1 MLSEGLL
8 KPGATDLHIL
18 LSEFFEEI
26 EKDDTFVIT
35 DDGKTSEKFEKYKS
49 KILEIFSK
57 YDWRYLMS
65 CINPVNEVWRSISF
79 FYSPIVK
86 FLIDKCED
94 KRDVEILFRNAAA
107 LEAGLVSM
115 TLLQRFFVLIFRL
128 ILLFALPGRCI
139 NNIFLYPLK

>member
-8 KPGATDLHIL
+8 KPGATDLHTL

-26 EKDDTFVIT
+26 EKDDTLVIT

-65 CINPVNEVWRSISF
+65 CINPEDEVWRSISF
-79 FYSPIVK
+79 FYSDIVK

-94 KRDVEILFRNAAA
+94 KRDVEILFCNASD
-107 LEAGLVSM
+107 LYAGLVSKLPK
-115 TLLQRFFVLIFRL
+115 TDDVVAENFCFDFSLNFVDRFAG
-128 ILLFALPGRCI
+128 AL
-139 NNIFLYPLK
+139 YK

>member
-57 YDWRYLMS
+57 YDDWRYLMS
-65 CINPVNEVWRSISF
+65 CINPENKVWRSISF
-79 FYSPIVK
+79 FYSAIVK

-94 KRDVEILFRNAAA
+94 KTDVEILFCNASD
-107 LEAGLVSM
+107 LQAGLVSKLPKTDDVVAEIFCSDFSLM
-115 TLLQRFFVLIFRL
+115 FVNRFAG
-128 ILLFALPGRCI
+128 AL
-139 NNIFLYPLK
+139 YK

>member
-57 YDWRYLMS
+57 YDDWRYLMS
-65 CINPVNEVWRSISF
+65 CINPENEVWRSISF
-79 FYSPIVK
+79 FYSGIVK

-94 KRDVEILFRNAAA
+94 KKSMKILLHDAVT
-107 LEAGLVSM
+107 LQAGLVSRLPK
-115 TLLQRFFVLIFRL
+115 TDEVVAEDFCFGFSVDFVSRFAG
-128 ILLFALPGRCI
+128 AL
-139 NNIFLYPLK
+139 YK

>member
-1 MLSEGLL
+1 MLTENLL
-8 KPGATDLHIL
+8 KPGAADLHIL

-26 EKDDTFVIT
+26 EKDDTFLIS

-65 CINPVNEVWRSISF
+65 CINPEDKVWRSISF
-79 FYSPIVK
+79 FYSDIVK

-94 KRDVEILFRNAAA
+94 KTDVKILFCNASD
-107 LEAGLVSM
+107 LQAGLVSKLPK
-115 TLLQRFFVLIFRL
+115 TDDVVAENFCFEFSLNFVDRFAG
-128 ILLFALPGRCI
+128 AL
-139 NNIFLYPLK
+139 YK

>member
-65 CINPVNEVWRSISF
+65 CINPEDEVWRSISF
-79 FYSPIVK
+79 FYSDIVK

-94 KRDVEILFRNAAA
+94 KTDVKILFCNASD
-107 LEAGLVSM
+107 LQAGLVSKLPK
-115 TLLQRFFVLIFRL
+115 TDDVVAKDFCFGFSVDLLQGFQHDD
-128 ILLFALPGRCI
+128 
-139 NNIFLYPLK
+139 K

>member
-8 KPGATDLHIL
+8 NPGATDLHIL

-26 EKDDTFVIT
+26 EKDDTFLIS

-65 CINPVNEVWRSISF
+65 CINPENEVWRSISF
-79 FYSPIVK
+79 FLRDIVK
-86 FLIDKCED
+86 ILCDKCED
-94 KRDVEILFRNAAA
+94 KTDIQILFCNAAD
-107 LEAGLVSM
+107 LQAGLVSKLPK
-115 TLLQRFFVLIFRL
+115 TDDVVAENFCFEFSLNFVDRF
-128 ILLFALPGRCI
+128 AH
-139 NNIFLYPLK
+139 YYYQ

>member
-35 DDGKTSEKFEKYKS
+35 DDGKTSEKFEKYES
-49 KILEIFSK
+49 RILEIFSK

-65 CINPVNEVWRSISF
+65 CINPENKVWRSIRY
-79 FYSPIVK
+79 FYSDIVK
-86 FLIDKCED
+86 FLIDKCKD
-94 KRDVEILFRNAAA
+94 KKSIMFLLHDAVTLQADLASRLPKTADFAAKDFCFDFSVSFVSCF
-107 LEAGLVSM
+107 AG
-115 TLLQRFFVLIFRL
+115 
-128 ILLFALPGRCI
+128 
-139 NNIFLYPLK
+139 K

>member
-8 KPGATDLHIL
+8 SPGATDLHIL

-57 YDWRYLMS
+57 YDWLYLMS

-79 FYSPIVK
+79 FYSDIVK

-94 KRDVEILFRNAAA
+94 KTHVEILFCKAAD
-107 LEAGLVSM
+107 LQAGLVSKLPK
-115 TLLQRFFVLIFRL
+115 TDDVVAENFCFDFSLNFVDRFAG
-128 ILLFALPGRCI
+128 AL
-139 NNIFLYPLK
+139 YK

>member
-57 YDWRYLMS
+57 YDNWRYLMS
-65 CINPVNEVWRSISF
+65 CINPEDEVWRSISF
-79 FYSPIVK
+79 FYSDIVK

-94 KRDVEILFRNAAA
+94 KTDVKILFCNASD
-107 LEAGLVSM
+107 LQAGLVSKLPK
-115 TLLQRFFVLIFRL
+115 TDDVVAENFCFDFSLNFVDRFAG
-128 ILLFALPGRCI
+128 AL
-139 NNIFLYPLK
+139 YK

>member
-65 CINPVNEVWRSISF
+65 CINPENKVWRSIRY
-79 FYSPIVK
+79 FYSDIVK

-94 KRDVEILFRNAAA
+94 KK
-107 LEAGLVSM
+107 SM
-115 TLLQRFFVLIFRL
+115 K
-128 ILLFALPGRCI
+128 ILLHDAVTLQADLASRLPKTADFAAKDFCFDFSVSFVSCFAG
-139 NNIFLYPLK
+139 K